1 MPRILG
7 VDIPNNKTLYAA
19 LTSIYGV
26 GFSTSRKI
34 IQKAFFNEIKPLNKL
49 SKKEKGELDK
59 VLRMRVKDLT
69 KDNLSIISQ
78 TILNL
83 QNNEEK
89 YIYHEFLFEG
99 DLRKKVSDNIKN
111 LVEINC
117 YVGIRHKRGLP
128 VRGQR
133 TRTNARTRKG
143 PRKTVANKKIESK

>member
-7 VDIPNNKTLYAA
+7 VDIPNNKPLYSA
-19 LTSIYGV
+19 LTAIYGV
-26 GFSTSRKI
+26 GLTTSRKI
-34 IQKAFFNEIKPLNKL
+34 VQKAFFNEIKPLNKL
-49 SKKEKGELDK
+49 TREEKEELDK
-59 VLRMRVKDLT
+59 KLRIKVNELT
-69 KDNLSIISQ
+69 KDHLATISQ
-78 TILNL
+78 IIINL
-83 QNNEEK
+83 QNNTEK

-117 YVGIRHKRGLP
+117 YIGIRHRRGLP
-128 VRGQR
+128 VHGQR